1 MSVVTQNTYNQ
12 KQPSSLKPTDI
23 PGRIVTYAE
32 ATEMCRKMDLYFIR
46 KRHGWVTGR
55 NAFMMNSKKKTL
67 DKKSV
72 SKDRGR
78 K

>member
-32 ATEMCRKMDLYFIR
+32 ATEMCRKMDLYFMR

-55 NAFMMNSKKKTL
+55 NAFMMNTKKTL
-67 DKKSV
+67 DKKTV
-72 SKDRGR
+72 SKDRGE

>member
-12 KQPSSLKPTDI
+12 KQPSTLKPTDI

-32 ATEMCRKMDLYFIR
+32 ATEMCHKMDLYFMR
-46 KRHGWVTGR
+46 KRQGWVTGR
-55 NAFMMNSKKKTL
+55 NAFMMNSKKSL

-72 SKDRGR
+72 SKDRG
-78 K
+78 

>member
-1 MSVVTQNTYNQ
+1 MSVVTQNSYNQ
-12 KQPSSLKPTDI
+12 KQPSTLKPTDI

-32 ATEMCRKMDLYFIR
+32 ATEMCHKMDLYFMR

-55 NAFMMNSKKKTL
+55 NAFMMNTKKPL
-67 DKKSV
+67 DKKTV
-72 SKDRGR
+72 TKDRGE

>member
-12 KQPSSLKPTDI
+12 KQPPSLKPTDI

-32 ATEMCRKMDLYFIR
+32 ATEMCHKMDLYFMR

-55 NAFMMNSKKKTL
+55 NAFMMNTKKPL
-67 DKKSV
+67 DKKTV
-72 SKDRGR
+72 SKDRGE

>member
-1 MSVVTQNTYNQ
+1 MSVVTQNSYNQ
-12 KQPSSLKPTDI
+12 KQPSTLKPTDI

-32 ATEMCRKMDLYFIR
+32 ATEMCHKMDIYFMR

-55 NAFMMNSKKKTL
+55 NAFMMNTKKPL
-67 DKKSV
+67 DKKTV
-72 SKDRGR
+72 SKDRGE

>member
-12 KQPSSLKPTDI
+12 KQPSTLKPTDI

-32 ATEMCRKMDLYFIR
+32 ATEMCHKMDLYFMR

-55 NAFMMNSKKKTL
+55 NAFMMNTKKTL
-67 DKKSV
+67 DKKTV
-72 SKDRGR
+72 SKDRGE

>member
-12 KQPSSLKPTDI
+12 KQPPSLKPTDI

-32 ATEMCRKMDLYFIR
+32 ATEMCRKMDLYFMR

-55 NAFMMNSKKKTL
+55 NAFMMNTKKTL
-67 DKKSV
+67 DKKTV
-72 SKDRGR
+72 SKDRSE

>member
-1 MSVVTQNTYNQ
+1 MSVVTQNSYNQ
-12 KQPSSLKPTDI
+12 KQPSTLKPTDI

-32 ATEMCRKMDLYFIR
+32 ATEMCHKMDLYFMR

-55 NAFMMNSKKKTL
+55 NAFMMNTKKPL
-67 DKKSV
+67 DKKTV
-72 SKDRGR
+72 SKDRGE

>member
-12 KQPSSLKPTDI
+12 KQPPSLKPTDI

-32 ATEMCRKMDLYFIR
+32 ATEMCRKMDLYFMR

-55 NAFMMNSKKKTL
+55 NAFMMNTKKTL
-67 DKKSV
+67 DKKTV
-72 SKDRGR
+72 SKDRGE

>member
-1 MSVVTQNTYNQ
+1 MSVVTQNSYNQ
-12 KQPSSLKPTDI
+12 KQPSTLKPTDI

-32 ATEMCRKMDLYFIR
+32 ATEMCHKMDIYFMR

-55 NAFMMNSKKKTL
+55 NAFMMNTKKPL
-67 DKKSV
+67 DKKTV
-72 SKDRGR
+72 TKDRGE

>member
-1 MSVVTQNTYNQ
+1 MSVVTQNSYNQ
-12 KQPSSLKPTDI
+12 KQPSTLKPTDS

-32 ATEMCRKMDLYFIR
+32 ATEMCHKMDLYFMR

-55 NAFMMNSKKKTL
+55 NAFMMNTKKPL
-67 DKKSV
+67 DKKTV
-72 SKDRGR
+72 SKDRGE